1 MYYVY
6 ELVNQ
11 MGTVEYVGKTVNPKK
26 RLNQHFSKPKD
37 RHGRFYNRQDI
48 QMNIAGCYND
58 LYESLQVENDLQIYW
73 GLETDRSK
81 RSVKGIKNGC
91 SKLTEENVREIK
103 KLITERVS
111 QSKIAKRFNVHRTA
125 IGHINSGRAWK
136 HVEFE

>member
-26 RLNQHFSKPKD
+26 RFRQHLSLPKGN
-37 RHGRFYNRQDI
+37 HGRFHNRQDI
-48 QMNIAGCYND
+48 QMNIVGCYEN
-58 LYESLQVENDLQIYW
+58 LYESLQVENDLQVYW

-91 SKLTEENVREIK
+91 SKLTEEQVKEIK
-103 KLITERVS
+103 NLLTKKIS
-111 QSKIAKRFNVHRTA
+111 QDKIAKEFNVSRSA
-125 IGHINSGRAWK
+125 IALIDRGKSWK
-136 HVEFE
+136 HVV